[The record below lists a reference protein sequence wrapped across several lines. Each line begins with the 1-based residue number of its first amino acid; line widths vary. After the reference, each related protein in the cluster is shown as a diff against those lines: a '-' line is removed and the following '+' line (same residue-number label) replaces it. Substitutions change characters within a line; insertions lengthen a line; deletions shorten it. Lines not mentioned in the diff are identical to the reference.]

1 LAILAAL
8 RARTCACRQ
17 AAEGPFTGS
26 PERLDIERLPM
37 TILVLGLGNILLSDE
52 GVGVRVVEAL
62 QERYRIPDGVDVV
75 DGGTS
80 GMDMLDMIANRDH
93 LIVIDAVNTGE
104 PPTTVLRLTGEAVP
118 VFFRSKISPHQL
130 GLSDVLAA
138 LRLLEAE
145 PAGITLIGIV
155 PAALDLGLEL
165 SPTIAAKL
173 DDLVGMVRAELDTLG
188 FPLAPGD

>member
-1 LAILAAL
+1 
-8 RARTCACRQ
+8 
-17 AAEGPFTGS
+17 
-26 PERLDIERLPM
+26 M

-62 QERYRIPDGVDVV
+62 QQRYRIPDGVDVL

-80 GMDMLDMIANRDH
+80 GMDMLDLIAKRDH
-93 LIVIDAVNTGE
+93 LIVIDAVSTGD
-104 PPTTVLRLTGEAVP
+104 PPTTVIRLTGEAVP
-118 VFFRSKISPHQL
+118 AFFQSKISPHQL

-138 LRLLEAE
+138 LRLLESE
-145 PAGITLIGIV
+145 PAGITLIGII

-173 DDLVGMVRAELDTLG
+173 DDLVAMVTEELATLG
-188 FPLAPGD
+188 FPLDPAT

>member
-8 RARTCACRQ
+8 RARACACRQ
-17 AAEGPFTGS
+17 AVECPFIGL
-26 PERLDIERLPM
+26 PERLDIERRQM
-37 TILVLGLGNILLSDE
+37 TVLVLGLGNILLSDE
-52 GVGVRVVEAL
+52 GVGVRAVEAL
-62 QERYRIPDGVDVV
+62 QRQYRIPDGVDVV

-104 PPTTVLRLTGEAVP
+104 PPATVMRLTGEAVP

-138 LRLLEAE
+138 LRLLESE

-188 FPLAPGD
+188 FPLDPAT

>member
-1 LAILAAL
+1 
-8 RARTCACRQ
+8 
-17 AAEGPFTGS
+17 
-26 PERLDIERLPM
+26 M

-80 GMDMLDMIANRDH
+80 GMDMLDMIAGRDH
-93 LIVIDAVNTGE
+93 LIVVDAVNTGDA
-104 PPTTVLRLTGEAVP
+104 PTSVIRLTGEAVP
-118 VFFRSKISPHQL
+118 VFFQSKISPHQL
-130 GLSDVLAA
+130 GLSDVLAT
-138 LRLLEAE
+138 LRLLESE

-155 PAALDLGLEL
+155 PAALDRGLKL

-173 DDLVGMVRAELDTLG
+173 DDLVGMVRDELDTLG
-188 FPLAPGD
+188 FPLAPRV